1 MSNKN
6 IWDILGLHV
15 TTDRKAIQKAYAKKT
30 KLVHPEEHPEE
41 FMELHEAYK
50 KAIHFAK
57 RQKSIT
63 IERTPSPKQ
72 PAEKNATPSFDFSS
86 TTQKD
91 SEDIQE
97 DVPAYTYTKA
107 AKQEKQEYLYT
118 KAKMAKDEEK
128 TQANQDYSYE
138 SVFENTAKNKAEN
151 EQNEQASYVF
161 THQKNSTP
169 TKAQESDKK
178 AAYDFSKKAK
188 PSNKDAKAQP
198 VQKQEQAASTQPT
211 RQTQEAIAYGLLF
224 EEARKKQEEQKKQKH
239 RSVREQFA
247 QYIANSSLREKD
259 WKQFIESDEFQQIAE
274 DKEFLQELVQFLSS
288 YDVLPLPCFLTL
300 SAYYQYVDATLPI
313 QKELNEVLA
322 LLDSQYPIYEKQKIR
337 KQKKL
342 YLLLLISASLIL
354 LLLSVLSKSIVIA
367 AMVLPICITFFTYS
381 YFEAGNA
388 GRNLHKKQWMIF
400 SIVVLLSTLF
410 PIFAYRATAH
420 DPKEDA
426 MQYLQDTYTQD
437 FSYVRKAKGT
447 TATSDALVFQFQD
460 PESQMIFEVKL
471 VQKKDGSLSIE
482 DNYASSYVHR
492 QLSMENGFSSHAL
505 ASLTDIHQYFE
516 KIESYDILLQKD
528 SDIDSIANTLYTLAQ
543 DVSKKDIYP
552 QCKEYTFYCI
562 GKKTSYTQMLS
573 PLFTVQELVELS
585 KEDIH
590 DMLMQAYVSYQL
602 DYTLQEMDPGDPYVK
617 QYYAD
622 SSGIDIRVDGQDYH
636 FENVKVTDGRITLGN
651 FYRLAKHFNWNI
663 HITGEE
669 SFTWEYHGRV
679 QVFDAGSLQPYIEQ
693 SFLETI
699 LWGKEILQN

>member
-72 PAEKNATPSFDFSS
+72 HTEKKAAPAFDFSS
-86 TTQKD
+86 TTQKAT
-91 SEDIQE
+91 ENIQE
-97 DVPAYTYTKA
+97 NASTYTYTKA
-107 AKQEKQEYLYT
+107 EKQEKQEYLYT
-118 KAKMAKDEEK
+118 EAKVAKDEDR

-138 SVFENTAKNKAEN
+138 SVFEHTAKNKAAN
-151 EQNEQASYVF
+151 EQNEQSSYVF
-161 THQKNSTP
+161 THQKNST
-169 TKAQESDKK
+169 TANAQESDKRT
-178 AAYDFSKKAK
+178 AYDFSKNAK
-188 PSNKDAKAQP
+188 PSSKDAETQSAQ
-198 VQKQEQAASTQPT
+198 KLKQAASTQQA
-211 RQTQEAIAYGLLF
+211 RQAQESIAYHLLF
-224 EEARKKQEEQKKQKH
+224 EEARKKQEEQKKQKY
-239 RSVREQFA
+239 RDMLKQFA

-274 DKEFLQELVQFLSS
+274 EKEFLKELVHFLNS
-288 YDVLPLPCFLTL
+288 YDVLPLPCFLTI
-300 SAYYQYVDATLPI
+300 SAYYQYVDATPSI

-342 YLLLLISASLIL
+342 RLVLLLGASLIL
-354 LLLSVLSKSIVIA
+354 LLLSVLSKSIVVV
-367 AMVLPICITFFTYS
+367 AMAFPICITFFTYS

-388 GRNLHKKQWMIF
+388 GRNLHKKQWIIF
-400 SIVVLLSTLF
+400 AIVVLLSALF
-410 PIFAYRATAH
+410 PIFAYRATAQ

-426 MQYLQDTYTQD
+426 MQYLQDTYTHN

-447 TATSDALVFQFQD
+447 TATSNALVYQFQD

-471 VQKKDGSLSIE
+471 VQKKDGTLNIE

-492 QLSMENGFSSHAL
+492 QLAMENGFSTHAL
-505 ASLTDIHQYFE
+505 PSLTDINSYFE

-543 DVSKKDIYP
+543 DLSRKDIYP
-552 QCKEYTFYCI
+552 QCKEYTFYVI
-562 GKKTSYTQMLS
+562 GKKVSYTQTLS
-573 PLFTVQELVELS
+573 PRFTLQELVELS
-585 KEDIH
+585 KKDIYEL
-590 DMLMQAYVSYQL
+590 LMQAYVSYQL
-602 DYTLQEMDPGDPYVK
+602 DYTLQEMDPNDPYVQ

-622 SSGIDIRVDGQDYH
+622 SSGIDIRVDGQTYH
-636 FENVKVTDGRITLGN
+636 FEDVKVTDGRITLGN
-651 FYRLAKHFNWNI
+651 FYRLAKHLNWDIN
-663 HITGEE
+663 ITGED
-669 SFTWEYHGRV
+669 SFTWEYQGRV
-679 QVFDAGSLQPYIEQ
+679 QVFGASSLQPYIEQ